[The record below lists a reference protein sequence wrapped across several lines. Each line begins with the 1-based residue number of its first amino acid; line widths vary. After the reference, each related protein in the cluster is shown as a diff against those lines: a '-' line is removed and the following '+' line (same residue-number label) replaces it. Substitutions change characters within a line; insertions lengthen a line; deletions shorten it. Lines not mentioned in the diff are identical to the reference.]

1 MGGLNYVVGR
11 YNETRTWLTKP
22 MGNFTFPNGFC
33 ASLGG
38 SSRKLMYDIT
48 WVGRH
53 MTRNGGGVQ
62 PINGMYGERELKWR
76 MNSFNVGFGVA
87 LGQTRKLRVNLGLS
101 FDFGYERVFTRVGEN
116 GVFNPAEFEE
126 IQKNLLVGSSIFVQI
141 ILSTENLP
149 GGIFIRPY
157 VQFPYLKTDIYRVNE
172 WINPTTYFN
181 DPVDNDTY
189 SWNTGVQLAIGL
201 FRRRSD

>member
-1 MGGLNYVVGR
+1 
-11 YNETRTWLTKP
+11 

-38 SSRKLMYDIT
+38 SSRKLMFDLT

-53 MTRNGGGVQ
+53 MTRSASGMQPNGVEGS
-62 PINGMYGERELKWR
+62 RELKWR

-101 FDFGYERVFTRVGEN
+101 FDFGYERIFTRVGQN
-116 GVFNPAEFEE
+116 GVFDPAEFQE
-126 IQKNLLVGSSIFVQI
+126 IQKNLLVGSTIFVQI

-157 VQFPYLKTDIYRVNE
+157 FQFPYLKTDIYRVNE
-172 WINPTTYFN
+172 EINPNTFFN

-189 SWNTGVQLAIGL
+189 SWNTGVQLQIGL
-201 FRRRSD
+201 FRRSSN